1 MATLGE
7 IWHYTTAT
15 GLSGILSEHVL
26 WASSAAFM
34 NDHRELRTGPAVL
47 AKQLDDLHGLVDD
60 ENFQGFLRLAR
71 GMGTIDQT
79 LSFVACACHERDS
92 LTMWRNYTD
101 EVGFAVRLDPAR
113 PLFLRRQ
120 RSMSDVLFPSD
131 EKLLGDVAGSAAI
144 LGLMADNFDESPR
157 EWQDAIYSKRE
168 QDSLA
173 RECLQLVRAY
183 AKDPGQQTAE
193 DAQTITNVMLEF
205 NRTLQ
210 RFKDE
215 AFKHEQERRVVFP
228 VPQPLSRCFTKFRT
242 SKYGIV
248 PYVELGLPAEEPEG
262 AGAALPRP
270 MQNLPIL
277 QIAVGPT
284 PYPDQAVAGVRQL
297 LISFGYGDVDVVS
310 SKIPFRS

>member
-1 MATLGE
+1 
-7 IWHYTTAT
+7 
-15 GLSGILSEHVL
+15 
-26 WASSAAFM
+26 
-34 NDHRELRTGPAVL
+34 
-47 AKQLDDLHGLVDD
+47 
-60 ENFQGFLRLAR
+60 
-71 GMGTIDQT
+71 
-79 LSFVACACHERDS
+79 
-92 LTMWRNYTD
+92 
-101 EVGFAVRLDPAR
+101 
-113 PLFLRRQ
+113 
-120 RSMSDVLFPSD
+120 MSDVLFPSD